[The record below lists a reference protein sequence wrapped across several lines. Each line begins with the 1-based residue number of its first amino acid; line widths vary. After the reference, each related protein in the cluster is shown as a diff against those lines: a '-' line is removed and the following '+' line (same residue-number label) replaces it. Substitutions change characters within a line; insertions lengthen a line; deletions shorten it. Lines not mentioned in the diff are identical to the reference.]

1 MNLNST
7 HTGNI
12 SALIKL
18 NFLKENVYSTF
29 TKINS
34 IRGKFF
40 DKDDYYEKGKGTLIK
55 CLFLWN

>member
-7 HTGNI
+7 HTSNI

-18 NFLKENVYSTF
+18 NFLKMNVYSTF
-29 TKINS
+29 TEINS

-40 DKDDYYEKGKGTLIK
+40 DKDDYYEKGKGTLI
-55 CLFLWN
+55 